1 MTGSDRQEE
10 IRANWSRAVESLAA
24 AKVLVEAGHA
34 DFAAS
39 RCYYAAFYAACALL
53 LSEDRDF
60 AKHSGVLAAIHK
72 DFVRTGRL
80 AAEHGRAFSW
90 LFELRGIGD
99 YGETCHVPEA
109 DVAGALL
116 AAAEFVD
123 ACGALLREKGF
134 IPAA

>member
-1 MTGSDRQEE
+1 VTGSDRQEE
-10 IRANWSRAVESLAA
+10 IRANWSRAVES
-24 AKVLVEAGHA
+24 
-34 DFAAS
+34 
-39 RCYYAAFYAACALL
+39 
-53 LSEDRDF
+53 
-60 AKHSGVLAAIHK
+60 
-72 DFVRTGRL
+72 L